1 MTTYYFDMDGVLANF
16 HKAYATD
23 KNTAAS
29 REAMANL
36 EPFVENVATVRRLIA
51 EGVKVYILTKARNEA
66 GKAGKIDW
74 LAKHIPELAL
84 ANFICIVGDGRKIDF
99 IHEAGVLVDDDPKN
113 TRQWIKAGY
122 EAITLTEK
130 GEAVAI

>member
-1 MTTYYFDMDGVLANF
+1 MTYYFDMDGVLANF

-36 EPFVENVATVRRLIA
+36 EPFTENVATVRRLIA

-84 ANFICIVGDGRKIDF
+84 VDFICIVGYGRKVDF
-99 IHEAGVLVDDDPKN
+99 IREAGVLVDDDPKN
-113 TRQWIKAGY
+113 TRQWVKAGY

-130 GEAVAI
+130 GEAVVL